1 MKPILLKTALLL
13 TVLGLLL
20 TGCSQRDST
29 VGSDLVGGLTNP
41 EEIIIEPS
49 ASAFYQT
56 QATTGASPYLFI
68 GFIQDYETRT
78 LLMFSPGVVL
88 PDSYTVAS
96 ASIKLFVDSV
106 FTDEPIQVDVIP
118 VNQEQDWA
126 EIGVT
131 WDSLD
136 SLELGDPISSFE
148 VTSGTDSVVI
158 YLPQPSEPAADS
170 AFADSLIRAWDAAGK
185 GEKTLFYNHGLLL
198 KAVTTVDQMVRFAS
212 AENDS
217 VGRHPTLEMVVT
229 AYDTSDTTGS
239 FPMQDTLSLF
249 AGGDA
254 FIVTDYA
261 GISDSSR
268 LYLGNSLAHRSFLY
282 FDLEGLLPTYGVAI
296 QRAEVT
302 LHADTSHPAN
312 IGKIDGSF
320 HLRMADTTWMSDP
333 AEAPIAFG
341 DVPVLS
347 VYDEETATLTMKL
360 TDFVYDWVEDPSGNH
375 GFMIKSYNEYLD
387 ISRTVFYGLDAPD
400 SLRPKMKII
409 YLIGGP

>member
-1 MKPILLKTALLL
+1 MKPVLLKTVYLIAALI
-13 TVLGLLL
+13 LLL
-20 TGCSQRDST
+20 TGCSQKDST
-29 VGSDLVGGLTNP
+29 VGSDLVGGLTDP
-41 EEIIIEPS
+41 EEIIVDPS

-68 GFIQDYETRT
+68 GFVQDYETRT
-78 LLMFSPGVVL
+78 LLMFSPGGVL
-88 PDSYTVAS
+88 PDSYAVDS
-96 ASIKLFVDSV
+96 AYIKLFVDSV
-106 FTDEPIQVDVIP
+106 FTDDPIQVEVIP
-118 VNQEQDWA
+118 VNEEQEWA

-136 SLELGDPISSFE
+136 SLNLGDPITSFE
-148 VTSGTDSVVI
+148 ITAETDSVAI
-158 YLPQPSEPAADS
+158 PLPQPFDPVADS
-170 AFADSLIRAWDAAGK
+170 VFADSLIRAWDAAGS

-198 KAVTTVDQMVRFAS
+198 KAETTTDQMVRFAS
-212 AENDS
+212 AENET
-217 VGRHPTLEMVVT
+217 VERRPTLEMIVT
-229 AYDTSDTTGS
+229 AYDTTDTTGS
-239 FPMQDTLSLF
+239 FPMEDTLSLY

-254 FIVTDYA
+254 FIVTDYV
-261 GISDSSR
+261 GITDSTR

-282 FDLEGLLPTYGVAI
+282 FDLEGLLPTYGVGI

-320 HLRMADTTWMSDP
+320 HLRMEDTTWISNP
-333 AEAPIAFG
+333 EEAPIAFG

-360 TDFVYDWVEDPSGNH
+360 TDFVYDWVEDPSSNH
-375 GFMIKSYNEYLD
+375 GFVIKSYNEYLD
-387 ISRTVFYGLDAPD
+387 LSRTVFYGIDAPD
-400 SLRPKMKII
+400 SLKPKMKIL